1 MKNGDRNKK
10 RNFIWKLHGQSS
22 HPTAQKLILLLKDA
36 SVDDNELV
44 AMVSDVSNN
53 WNKFWI

>member
-1 MKNGDRNKK
+1 MKNEDRNKK

-22 HPTAQKLILLLKDA
+22 HPTAQKLILLLKDP

-44 AMVSDVSNN
+44 AMINDVSNN
-53 WNKFWI
+53 